1 MNTTIF
7 HKILIPLIPVSL
19 FMSKNNSLISK
30 LQRFLIISHF
40 HALGDHS
47 FSTFAQFSEKI
58 TFLTP
63 WYAHVGVRIRG
74 KKCYF
79 FGKCCVRTK
88 WMILWVTMILN
99 WVKERNYHVIF
110 ELLRTEVQFAMN
122 WNIKIENI
130 KASSQKLFIRL
141 CFNITVLIFDPFY
154 YSGKGQRPSNTKAIC
169 GEH

>member
-1 MNTTIF
+1 
-7 HKILIPLIPVSL
+7 
-19 FMSKNNSLISK
+19 
-30 LQRFLIISHF
+30 
-40 HALGDHS
+40 
-47 FSTFAQFSEKI
+47 
-58 TFLTP
+58 
-63 WYAHVGVRIRG
+63 
-74 KKCYF
+74 
-79 FGKCCVRTK
+79 
-88 WMILWVTMILN
+88 MILWVTMILN